1 MDGYKDKMMCVWESL
16 ENAPAKKKW
25 GGGRDS
31 WKQDGEVL
39 TTVEPEQNVYVGYII
54 LPTFVSVYNFP

>member
-1 MDGYKDKMMCVWESL
+1 ML
-16 ENAPAKKKW
+16 QLKKKRG

-31 WKQDGEVL
+31 WKQDGKML

-54 LPTFVSVYNFP
+54 LPTFVSVYSFP